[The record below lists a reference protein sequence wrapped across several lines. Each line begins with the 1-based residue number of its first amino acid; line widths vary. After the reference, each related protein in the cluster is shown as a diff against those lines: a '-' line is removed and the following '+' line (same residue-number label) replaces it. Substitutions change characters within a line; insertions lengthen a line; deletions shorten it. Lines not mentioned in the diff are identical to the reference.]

1 MPQVKKK
8 QNQQAGIFVDQK
20 RVAKVSQSM
29 KPDNTIDKLARTF
42 KVLGD
47 PTRSKIVF
55 ALSRQELCVSDIANL
70 LGLSQSA
77 VSHQLRVLRN
87 LDLVRHRRENRMTY
101 YLLSD
106 EHIRNLFT
114 EGLKHVEEKL

>member
-1 MPQVKKK
+1 MPRVKEKRGWQK
-8 QNQQAGIFVDQK
+8 GIFVDQK
-20 RVAKVSQSM
+20 KVAKVSQSM
-29 KPDNTIDKLARTF
+29 KPDSTIDKLALTF

-47 PTRSKIVF
+47 STRSKIVF

-70 LGLSQSA
+70 LGVSQSA
-77 VSHQLRVLRN
+77 VSHQLRLLRN

-101 YLLSD
+101 YTLSD

>member
-1 MPQVKKK
+1 MPRVKEKRGWQK
-8 QNQQAGIFVDQK
+8 GIFVDQK
-20 RVAKVSQSM
+20 KVTKVRQVM
-29 KPDNTIDKLARTF
+29 KPDSTIDKLALTF

-47 PTRSKIVF
+47 STRSKIVF

-70 LGLSQSA
+70 LGVSQSA
-77 VSHQLRVLRN
+77 VSHQLRLLRN

-101 YLLSD
+101 YTLSD